1 MYVFCLLILF
11 GMFVVDG
18 GDNSCLYVWM
28 VYWFDSLGVGMV
40 EVWVLLIGFI
50 DGLGAIVC
58 L

>member
-1 MYVFCLLILF
+1 MFCLLILF

-50 DGLGAIVC
+50 DGLSAIVC